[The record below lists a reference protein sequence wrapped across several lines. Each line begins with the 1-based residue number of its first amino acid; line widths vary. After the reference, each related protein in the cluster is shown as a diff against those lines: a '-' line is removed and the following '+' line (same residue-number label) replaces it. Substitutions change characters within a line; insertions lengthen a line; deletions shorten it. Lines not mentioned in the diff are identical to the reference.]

1 MSGIDTGRVLIGGLI
16 AGLVINIGE
25 TLLNVVVLADEM
37 EAVASRFNLPPMGGG
52 TIATFVVLCFLLG
65 ILTIWVYAAIRPRFG
80 PGPKTAAMAGTAI
93 WFAAYVFPG
102 VGYAAMGFFPANL
115 TGLAL
120 GWGLIEVLLAAVV
133 GAYFYKE
140 QGQAMRSSARV

>member
-1 MSGIDTGRVLIGGLI
+1 MSGIDTSRVLIGGLI

-25 TLLNVVVLADEM
+25 TLLNTVVLADEM
-37 EAVASRFNLPPMGGG
+37 NAISARFNLPPMGGG

-80 PGPKTAAMAGTAI
+80 PGPKTAAMAGAAI
-93 WFAAYVFPG
+93 WFAAYLFPG
-102 VGYAAMGFFPANL
+102 VSSSAMGFFPGNVTA
-115 TGLAL
+115 LAL

-140 QGQAMRSSARV
+140 QGQATRSAARV